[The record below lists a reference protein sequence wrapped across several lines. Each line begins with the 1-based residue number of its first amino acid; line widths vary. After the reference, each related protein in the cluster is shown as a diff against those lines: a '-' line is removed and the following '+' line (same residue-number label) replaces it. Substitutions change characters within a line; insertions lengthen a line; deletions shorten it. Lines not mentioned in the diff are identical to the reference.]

1 ERTKKVAADDTNL
14 STQSQATLIRQ
25 LTDLLLYRLSQPNNA
40 EKILFTES
48 CDTVASKSELACT
61 DYSCPRG
68 INPDPA
74 ARVKN
79 MLMSP
84 NLSLTTDQRE
94 LILTM
99 GRTIPESDVIIL
111 SASSENHY
119 DEMQAM
125 FQNLHTVVYHNMAN
139 FTMVLFD
146 IGLTKEQRSTTERNC
161 KCHVVTFPVH
171 LFKAYMKNNFCYAWK
186 PLIVLASIVKA
197 RKYLVY
203 QDASVRWL
211 NDFHITF
218 DRTNKYGHQM
228 FRYRN
233 SIRSTL
239 NTYQQMFQFM
249 DEDPCTFTPYPEFH
263 ATSMLHK
270 NDQLVI
276 KTVLEPWA
284 RCALEETCM
293 CPVEPSK
300 SIVCKRDSFIQH
312 RCHRFDQ
319 SAITLIMGKMYGDDI
334 YRFLAPAGDTVG
346 KKCLKETEIA
356 CTNYSCPRGINPD
369 PGARVRNMVM
379 SPKFSLS
386 TDQREMILT
395 MGKTIPESDVI
406 ILSVSSENHYAEMQ
420 AMFQNLHTVV
430 YPNMTERKCRC
441 HVVTFLGHLF
451 KPYIKNNLCYAWK
464 PLIVLTTVLK
474 ARKYLVYQDTSVR
487 WSDGY
492 LSTFDR
498 AEKFGHQIF

>member
-1 ERTKKVAADDTNL
+1 MKNANYVVVFVISVLIVLVYIALSRNSAEIAHPTVERTKKVAADDTNL

-146 IGLTKEQRSTTERNC
+146 IGLTKEQRST
-161 KCHVVTFPVH
+161 
-171 LFKAYMKNNFCYAWK
+171 
-186 PLIVLASIVKA
+186 ASIVKA

-312 RCHRFDQ
+312 RCHRFDL

-346 KKCLKETEIA
+346 KKCVKFTA
-356 CTNYSCPRGINPD
+356 DKNPNY
-369 PGARVRNMVM
+369 
-379 SPKFSLS
+379 
-386 TDQREMILT
+386 
-395 MGKTIPESDVI
+395 
-406 ILSVSSENHYAEMQ
+406 
-420 AMFQNLHTVV
+420 
-430 YPNMTERKCRC
+430 
-441 HVVTFLGHLF
+441 F
-451 KPYIKNNLCYAWK
+451 KN
-464 PLIVLTTVLK
+464 
-474 ARKYLVYQDTSVR
+474 
-487 WSDGY
+487 
-492 LSTFDR
+492 
-498 AEKFGHQIF
+498 